1 MRKKGNVVSG
11 KRLMVIYL
19 IVGHVTLGKIIK
31 KSNGLDRFLF
41 FVVLIGVVVTLI
53 SLFRGITL
61 DRQVQVE
68 YLKGGSSIAGANISK
83 IFVDIEGAVMTPGV
97 YQMDE
102 GSRIKDVMVMA
113 GGLSNKADRDY
124 CEKNINMAEQ
134 LKDGQKIFIPETV
147 DTNATQGY
155 PVAKSGTKLIS
166 INSATAAELDTLWGI
181 GAARAES
188 IVKNRPYQ
196 SVDDLVTKGI
206 LTKTILERDR
216 NLLSVY

>member
-1 MRKKGNVVSG
+1 M
-11 KRLMVIYL
+11 
-19 IVGHVTLGKIIK
+19 GHVTLGKIIK

-68 YLKGGSSIAGANISK
+68 YLKGGSSVAGANVTK
-83 IFVDIEGAVMTPGV
+83 IFVDIEGSVMTPGV
-97 YQMDE
+97 YQLDE

-113 GGLSNKADRDY
+113 GGLSDKADRSY

-134 LKDGQKIFIPETV
+134 LKDGQKIFIPETIN
-147 DTNATQGY
+147 TNAPQGY
-155 PVAKSGTKLIS
+155 SVANLGTKLIS

-196 SVDDLVTKGI
+196 SLDDLVTKKV
-206 LTKTILERDR
+206 LTKSILDKDRD
-216 NLLSVY
+216 LLSVY